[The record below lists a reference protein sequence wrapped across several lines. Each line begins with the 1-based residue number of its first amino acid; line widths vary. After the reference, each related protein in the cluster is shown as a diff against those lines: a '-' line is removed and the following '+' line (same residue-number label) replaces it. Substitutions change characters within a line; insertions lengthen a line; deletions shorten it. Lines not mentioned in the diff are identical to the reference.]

1 MEQWL
6 RDALAEE
13 QGYVICPIRNGYTH
27 CDENCE
33 KCEDYIEFI
42 KGLEERRN
50 NI

>member
-13 QGYVICPIRNGYTH
+13 QGYIICPLRVESYTI

-33 KCEDYIEFI
+33 KCEDYIEF
-42 KGLEERRN
+42 KKALEERKEK
-50 NI
+50 